1 MKTAYVV
8 DASIA
13 VKWFVPE
20 VHSGHALHLLRKRFS
35 LQAPELIQ
43 AEFGSILW
51 KKCRA
56 GELDGTTAGGILDSF
71 RRSPLVVH
79 PHGAI
84 LKLAWEIA
92 LKHRQT
98 FYDSL
103 YLALAMTEKAR
114 MVTADRKFCDAL
126 AGTPAERHLLWI
138 EDVT

>member
-8 DASIA
+8 DASVA

-20 VHSGHALHLLRKRFS
+20 VHSEHALRLLRKRFD

-43 AEFGSILW
+43 AEFGNILR

-56 GELDGTTAGGILDSF
+56 GELDGTTAGEILDNF
-71 RRSPLVVH
+71 KRSPLVVQ
-79 PHGAI
+79 PHGAFM
-84 LKLAWEIA
+84 KLAWEIA

-114 MVTADRKFCDAL
+114 MVTADRKFYEAL
-126 AGTPAERHLLWI
+126 AGTASGRYLLWI
-138 EDVT
+138 EEVA

>member
-1 MKTAYVV
+1 VKTAYVV
-8 DASIA
+8 DASVA

-20 VHSGHALHLLRKRFS
+20 IHSEHALRLLRKRFD

-43 AEFGSILW
+43 AEFGNILW

-56 GELDGTTAGGILDSF
+56 GELDGTTAGEILGSF
-71 RRSPLVVH
+71 KRSPLVVH
-79 PHGAI
+79 PHGAL

-98 FYDSL
+98 FYDCL
-103 YLALAMTEKAR
+103 YLALAMAEKAR
-114 MVTADRKFCDAL
+114 MVTADRKFYEAL
-126 AGTPAERHLLWI
+126 AGTSSERHLLWI

>member
-1 MKTAYVV
+1 VKTAYVV
-8 DASIA
+8 DASVA

-20 VHSGHALHLLRKRFS
+20 IHSEHALRLLRKRFA

-43 AEFGSILW
+43 AEFGNILW

-56 GELDGTTAGGILDSF
+56 GELDGTTAGEILDNF
-71 RRSPLVVH
+71 KRSPLVVQ
-79 PHGAI
+79 PQGAF

-103 YLALAMTEKAR
+103 YLALAMAEKAR
-114 MVTADRKFCDAL
+114 MVTADRKFYGAL
-126 AGTPAERHLLWI
+126 SGTPMGRHLLWI
-138 EDVT
+138 EEVT

>member
-8 DASIA
+8 DASVA

-20 VHSGHALHLLRKRFS
+20 IHSEHALRLLRKRFD

-43 AEFGSILW
+43 AEFGNILR

-56 GELDGTTAGGILDSF
+56 GELDGTTAGEILDNF
-71 RRSPLVVH
+71 KRSPLVVQ
-79 PHGAI
+79 PHGTL
-84 LKLAWEIA
+84 LKLAWGIA

-114 MVTADRKFCDAL
+114 MVTADRKFYEAL
-126 AGTPAERHLLWI
+126 AGTPSERHLLWI
-138 EDVT
+138 EEVT

>member
-20 VHSGHALHLLRKRFS
+20 VHSEHALRLLRKRFD

-43 AEFGSILW
+43 AEFGNILW

-56 GELDGTTAGGILDSF
+56 GEFDRTTAGGILDSF
-71 RRSPLVVH
+71 RRAPLVIH

-92 LKHRQT
+92 VKHRQT

-103 YLALAMTEKAR
+103 YLALAMAEKAR
-114 MVTADRKFCDAL
+114 MVTADRRFCDAL
-126 AGTPAERHLLWI
+126 ARTPAGRHLLWI

>member
-8 DASIA
+8 DASVA

-20 VHSGHALHLLRKRFS
+20 IHSGHALRLLRKGFD

-43 AEFGSILW
+43 AEFGNILW

-56 GELDGTTAGGILDSF
+56 GELDGTTAGEILDNF
-71 RRSPLVVH
+71 KRSPLVVR
-79 PHGAI
+79 PHGAFMKI
-84 LKLAWEIA
+84 AWEIA
-92 LKHRQT
+92 LKRRQT

-114 MVTADRKFCDAL
+114 MVTADRKFYDVL
-126 AGTPAERHLLWI
+126 AGTSSGRHLLWI

>member
-1 MKTAYVV
+1 VKTAYVV
-8 DASIA
+8 DASVA

-20 VHSGHALHLLRKRFS
+20 IHSEHALRLLRKRFD

-43 AEFGSILW
+43 AEFGNILW

-56 GELDGTTAGGILDSF
+56 GELDGTIAGEILGSF
-71 RRSPLVVH
+71 KRSPLVVH
-79 PHGAI
+79 PHGAL

-114 MVTADRKFCDAL
+114 MVTADRKFYEAF
-126 AGTPAERHLLWI
+126 AGTSSGRHLLWV
-138 EDVT
+138 EEVP

>member
-8 DASIA
+8 DASVA

-20 VHSGHALHLLRKRFS
+20 IHSEHALRLLRRKID

-43 AEFGSILW
+43 AEFGNILW

-56 GELDGTTAGGILDSF
+56 GEFDGATGGEILDSF
-71 RRSPLVVH
+71 KRSPLVVH
-79 PHGAI
+79 PHGAF

-103 YLALAMTEKAR
+103 YLALAMTGKSR
-114 MVTADRKFCDAL
+114 MITADRKFYNAL

>member
-8 DASIA
+8 DASVV

-20 VHSGHALHLLRKRFS
+20 IHSRHALRLLRKGIA
-35 LQAPELIQ
+35 LKAPELIQ
-43 AEFGSILW
+43 AEVGNILW

-56 GELDGTTAGGILDSF
+56 GELDGTTAGEILDNF
-71 RRSPLVVH
+71 KRSPLVVQ
-79 PHGAI
+79 PHGPFM
-84 LKLAWEIA
+84 KLAWEIA

-114 MVTADRKFCDAL
+114 MVTADRKFYDAL
-126 AGTPAERHLLWI
+126 AGTSSERHLLWV
-138 EDVT
+138 EDVA